1 MQMTIQREQSAGYLT
16 NWAGRLFVRAIEK
29 RIPNGRAGQMP
40 VFFALVGQRRL
51 SQRDLAIAAAV
62 EQPTMAATLTRMERD
77 GMIVREPDPQDGRSA
92 LVRLT
97 ELGETSAEAS
107 LAAAREVNTLALS
120 RLSPAE
126 QEQFMAA
133 LRNVIAAL
141 DGESR

>member
-97 ELGETSAEAS
+97 ELGEASAEAS

-120 RLSPAE
+120 GLSPSE
-126 QEQFMAA
+126 REQFMAA

>member
-77 GMIVREPDPQDGRSA
+77 GMIVREPDPLDGRSA